1 MKLINLQG
9 SSGDFQNIFN
19 NDILV
24 EEKSKIG
31 LLNLSLL
38 FKGIKIDDNNNAF
51 RFQTKEENDE
61 IVVPFMSVELTTGTY
76 LPQDFLVHLMQ
87 QMSSA
92 LGYMANG
99 ITLSEIGFQ
108 WRLKLSF
115 EKRLT
120 IMWRRSERLYP
131 EHGSQFI
138 EELPGNQIQR
148 TAEATTGVW
157 DAFLVSTRFVCNG
170 ICSNFVR
177 VDADATE
184 FAWGLTVKTSNSLD
198 TLEPTDFT
206 FCLYCDSL
214 GKYHTIAK
222 GVDVDTDVDCIT
234 GDTLEINIVGGNL
247 VFKVNDVIE
256 GSFPYTFSNHYHLG
270 VSILTDGASLN
281 ELLFVAD
288 PFMVVGT
295 TNQELIYT
303 EEPVHSIK
311 IDAERGVTII
321 DFSTLEKPNTSQL
334 LGFSS
339 LILTSQLLT
348 NSFFEAEF
356 SINNLQPNSI
366 IIEIPNITI
375 ESYDGYVS
383 RKRPII
389 AYIPSLDI
397 KDFAF
402 NYSPPS
408 PLMIDLNNSENF
420 NLKQIHIR
428 VLPIDGTTP
437 VDLDKCSISI
447 VVGK

>member
-38 FKGIKIDDNNNAF
+38 FKGIEIDDNNNAF
-51 RFQTKEENDE
+51 RFQTQEHA
-61 IVVPFMSVELTTGTY
+61 PFMSVALTTGVYTEK
-76 LPQDFLVHLMQ
+76 DFLVHLMQ

-92 LGYMANG
+92 LGYNEDG
-99 ITLSEIGFQ
+99 VTPSEVGFR
-108 WRLKLSF
+108 WKVKLSRA
-115 EKRLT
+115 KILT
-120 IMWRRSERLYP
+120 IMWRRADKVYP
-131 EHGSQFI
+131 EFSSQFI
-138 EELPGNQIQR
+138 EEVNGDIQKD
-148 TAEATTGVW
+148 AGYDGW
-157 DAFLVSTRFVCNG
+157 DAFLISTHFVCNG
-170 ICSNFVR
+170 ICSNSVLVSGDDGDR
-177 VDADATE
+177 
-184 FAWGLTVKTSNSLD
+184 FAWGLTVQNPNVID
-198 TLEPTDFT
+198 TLKPTDFT

-222 GVDVDTDVDCIT
+222 GVDVDTDVDCKT
-234 GDTLEINIVGGNL
+234 TDALEMNIVGGNI
-247 VFKVNDVIE
+247 VFKVNSVVV

-270 VSILTDGASLN
+270 LSIYTDKASFSAL
-281 ELLFVAD
+281 EFVVD
-288 PFMVVGT
+288 PFMVGGT

-303 EEPVHSIK
+303 EEPTHSINLGL
-311 IDAERGVTII
+311 ERGVTII
-321 DFSTLEKPNTSQL
+321 DFSTLGKPNTSKL
-334 LGFSS
+334 LGFST
-339 LILTSQLLT
+339 LILTSQLLSA
-348 NSFFEAEF
+348 SFFEAEF

-375 ESYDGYVS
+375 ESYDGNVS

-389 AYIPSLDI
+389 AYIPSLYILDQR
-397 KDFAF
+397 F

-437 VDLDKCSISI
+437 VDLDKCSLSL